1 MATGGERSS
10 CLAGEELVEISLS
23 EDVEDA
29 LMMMCLT
36 QLAQG
41 GGAPIL
47 AVAGNEELLAT
58 GCPDLE
64 GRITRHGGAVGVMEE
79 SGGEGGGL

>member
-1 MATGGERSS
+1 MLDPAYP
-10 CLAGEELVEISLS
+10 GEEQGEISLLRMLRML
-23 EDVEDA
+23 

-36 QLAQG
+36 QLTQAQG

-47 AVAGNEELLAT
+47 AVAGNEELFAT
-58 GCPDLE
+58 CCPDLE

>member
-1 MATGGERSS
+1 MSS
-10 CLAGEELVEISLS
+10 GSLAGEEGVKISL
-23 EDVEDA
+23 
-29 LMMMCLT
+29 LRMMRMLITMMCLT

-47 AVAGNEELLAT
+47 AVAGNEELFAT

-79 SGGEGGGL
+79 SGGEGGGGEALLL

>member
-1 MATGGERSS
+1 MLDPA
-10 CLAGEELVEISLS
+10 CPGEEGVEISLS
-23 EDVEDA
+23 EDDDEDA

-36 QLAQG
+36 LLAQG

-47 AVAGNEELLAT
+47 AVAGNEELFAT
-58 GCPDLE
+58 CCPDLE

>member
-1 MATGGERSS
+1 MLDPA
-10 CLAGEELVEISLS
+10 CPGEELVEISLP
-23 EDVEDA
+23 EDDEDA
-29 LMMMCLT
+29 HMMMCLT

-41 GGAPIL
+41 GGAPTL
-47 AVAGNEELLAT
+47 AVAGNEELFAT

-79 SGGEGGGL
+79 SGGEGGGGEALLL

>member
-1 MATGGERSS
+1 M
-10 CLAGEELVEISLS
+10 AGEEGVKISL
-23 EDVEDA
+23 
-29 LMMMCLT
+29 LRMMRMLITMMCLT
-36 QLAQG
+36 QLAQTQG

-64 GRITRHGGAVGVMEE
+64 GRITRQGGAVGVMEE
-79 SGGEGGGL
+79 SGGEGGGGEALRL

>member
-1 MATGGERSS
+1 M
-10 CLAGEELVEISLS
+10 L
-23 EDVEDA
+23 

-36 QLAQG
+36 QLTQAQG

-47 AVAGNEELLAT
+47 AVAGNEELFAT
-58 GCPDLE
+58 CCPDLE